1 MKNYFPLWIA
11 LFLVQP
17 LVLAQS
23 RPAPSPVRT
32 QPSKILFRDSLVKQ
46 LGTSRISSVSQ
57 KRTYKIDGVS
67 VEVTELVENVN
78 LKADLVAR
86 PDGWVTEKNDGLVM
100 EDGWVIKK
108 KKGSPIGTT
117 CYQVKVRNRS
127 TVATTS
133 SAYLAVL
140 VTGISPSNYSGSAA
154 EREKFRE
161 VMRSQGQTIP
171 SGFAGGATKEYR
183 FFCTHDLGDSY
194 SFPTHLD
201 LRYEVY
207 LVTEPIVEK

>member
-11 LFLVQP
+11 LFLMQP

-86 PDGWVTEKNDGLVM
+86 PDGWVKEKN
-100 EDGWVIKK
+100 
-108 KKGSPIGTT
+108 GSPVSMT

-140 VTGISPSNYSGSAA
+140 VTGIRTSNYSGSAA

-171 SGFAGGATKEYR
+171 SGFAGGATKEYQ
-183 FFCTHDLGDSY
+183 FFCTYDIGYSY
-194 SFPTHLD
+194 SFPTHFD